1 MEEVHRKDFVAI
13 ARVLAPPASSPPDP
27 YRRVRAELLAT
38 VEDGPHSPQCPF
50 VSFAPAAQNDLL
62 NMIGTIAGPKGTP
75 YEGGLFQISLSIP
88 LSYPS
93 QPPDCRF
100 ATKIWHPNSKALSF
114 RVVLISVAAL
124 IGSPGQFMEE
134 EGGTSMPLRPK
145 AAQMWL
151 ENSAEFEKTAQEWTR
166 RYAMSFQT
174 EG

>member
-1 MEEVHRKDFVAI
+1 
-13 ARVLAPPASSPPDP
+13 
-27 YRRVRAELLAT
+27 
-38 VEDGPHSPQCPF
+38 
-50 VSFAPAAQNDLL
+50 
-62 NMIGTIAGPKGTP
+62 MIGTIAGPKGTP

-88 LSYPS
+88 LSYSS

-100 ATKIWHPNSKALSF
+100 VTKIWHPNVGHDGRICLNILDEDWSKALCI

-124 IGSPGQFMEE
+124 NGSPGQFME
-134 EGGTSMPLRPK
+134 EGGTSMPLRPE

>member
-27 YRRVRAELLAT
+27 YRRVRAELLAA

-88 LSYPS
+88 LSICLNILEE
-93 QPPDCRF
+93 D
-100 ATKIWHPNSKALSF
+100 WSKALSI

-134 EGGTSMPLRPK
+134 EGGTSMPLRPE